1 MRTEKFSVTGM
12 TCAACEANVTRSVK
26 KLNGVSEVTVSLLA
40 NQMRVRF
47 DENTVGTAEILRAV
61 TDAGYGAA
69 LLEQSKKQQESGF
82 RGEWQRRQEETLQN
96 QRGMERRLVISI
108 ALLVPLM
115 YVAMGEMLG
124 LPVPAFLSGMEN
136 ALISAFTQF
145 LIALPVLFVNRKFFT
160 SGFHALLKG
169 APNMD
174 SLVSVG
180 SGASMLYGI
189 FAIYRMAHGFGHDDM
204 QAVHQYAHSLYFES
218 AAMILTLVSVGK
230 YLEARSKSKTSDAL
244 GKLVNLA
251 PKTATVIRDGMEQ
264 IIPSE
269 QVVAG
274 DIVVIKPGQ
283 SIPVDGVV
291 TEGYGY
297 VDQAAI
303 TGESIPVEK
312 GAGDT
317 VISATINKNGTCLL
331 YTSPSPRDRTRSRMP
346 SSA

>member
-1 MRTEKFSVTGM
+1 
-12 TCAACEANVTRSVK
+12 
-26 KLNGVSEVTVSLLA
+26 
-40 NQMRVRF
+40 
-47 DENTVGTAEILRAV
+47 
-61 TDAGYGAA
+61 
-69 LLEQSKKQQESGF
+69 
-82 RGEWQRRQEETLQN
+82 
-96 QRGMERRLVISI
+96 
-108 ALLVPLM
+108 
-115 YVAMGEMLG
+115 
-124 LPVPAFLSGMEN
+124 
-136 ALISAFTQF
+136 
-145 LIALPVLFVNRKFFT
+145 
-160 SGFHALLKG
+160 
-169 APNMD
+169 
-174 SLVSVG
+174 
-180 SGASMLYGI
+180 MLYGI

-317 VISATINKNGTCLL
+317 VISATINKNGTFRFRASRVGEDTTLARSSVWWMKPAAPKRRSHGL
-331 YTSPSPRDRTRSRMP
+331 RTRSAACSCR
-346 SSA
+346 